1 MKRFLLR
8 SGLLIL
14 LVILVAMVGI
24 GVALQMLKP
33 ETYKNQ
39 LATAFANATGHSI
52 VFDGELQPTFF
63 PVPGLKTGRIR
74 IMADPIFGQE
84 PLLQVEHTTLQLA
97 LAPLLRGQVVISELR
112 LANTKAVFIQTA
124 QGERNW
130 QEEERKEAV
139 LEMRREAGVQALTP
153 VTPTPQELNA
163 AKEQAATKGKEG
175 TTPPLNLRINR
186 LLLTNS
192 TVSYTNRGSNSQ
204 YRAEMDT
211 ISLENLGAGQ
221 TAKAT
226 LAGYVENSRTGA
238 GAEVSLQAEAA
249 YTPGAPLNVAI
260 TQWAMQ
266 AGKGLASGAASP
278 GIGLTATAQVQ
289 FDPAGHTLYLKNLA
303 GTLGGAPFAA
313 EGLMLLPDNPELPQG
328 TRFSVQTALR
338 IESLNLDAL
347 RLAFTPPL
355 QQQLDE
361 TFPASSPKGPD
372 PLPKRGKKIIEPP
385 VEPVLPPMAGHA
397 VVAVGSLVAGGLTY
411 SNING
416 TLEIT
421 PEKATLAPFSFQLAE
436 GSVEGT
442 LTLEGTADKPL
453 WGLAG
458 SFQGLRL
465 QPLLAQHQGPAPI
478 DGKLYGMAELAATGI
493 TQEALLQT
501 LEGKGTASLQG
512 ATVQA
517 GSLLPAELVRM
528 GALPGS
534 IPLAKAAADM
544 TVQKG
549 VASTKNIDV
558 RSAAGSV
565 TGAGNLNLPAKTLA
579 MQLEVLLLEGTLR
592 VPVSLSGPWAAPN
605 VRLHDTTGLGKL
617 INDVAGA
624 SPKAQ
629 KVLNKLPKEA
639 GRLLEGLGRKR

>member
-1 MKRFLLR
+1 MKRFLVR

-14 LVILVAMVGI
+14 LIILIAMVGI
-24 GVALQMLKP
+24 GIALHLLKP
-33 ETYKNQ
+33 ESYKSQ
-39 LATAFANATGHSI
+39 LATAFENATGHSI

-74 IMADPIFGQE
+74 IMADPIFGPE

-97 LAPLLRGQVVISELR
+97 IAPLLRGQVVINELHF
-112 LANTKAVFIQTA
+112 ANTKASFLQTP

-130 QEEERKEAV
+130 QEEARKEAV
-139 LEMRREAGVQALTP
+139 LEMRREEGVQALTA
-153 VTPTPQELNA
+153 VTPTPQEIAA
-163 AKEQAATKGKEG
+163 AKEESANKGKVG
-175 TTPPLNLRINR
+175 ATPPLNLRIKR
-186 LLLTNS
+186 LLLTNA
-192 TVSYTNRGSNSQ
+192 TLTYAHIGSNSQ

-221 TAKAT
+221 TATAT

-238 GAEVSLQAEAA
+238 GAELSMQATAA
-249 YTPGAPLNVAI
+249 YTPGAPVNIAI
-260 TQWAMQ
+260 TQLAMQ

-289 FDPAGHTLYLKNLA
+289 FDPAARTLHLATLA

-313 EGLMLLPDNPELPQG
+313 EGLMLLPENPELPQG
-328 TRFSVQTALR
+328 TKFSVQTALR
-338 IESLNLDAL
+338 VESLNLDAL

-355 QQQLDE
+355 QQQLEE
-361 TFPASSPKGPD
+361 TFPATTPKGPD

-416 TLEIT
+416 VLEIT

-442 LTLEGTADKPL
+442 LTLEGSADKPL

-465 QPLLAQHQGPAPI
+465 QSLLAQHQGPPPVE
-478 DGKLYGMAELAATGI
+478 GKLYGMAELAATGA
-493 TQEALLQT
+493 TQESMLQT
-501 LEGKGTASLQG
+501 LEGKATVSLQG

-517 GSLLPAELVRM
+517 GALLPAELVRM

-544 TVQKG
+544 TVHKG
-549 VASTKNIDV
+549 IASTKNIEV

-565 TGAGNLNLPAKTLA
+565 TGAGSLNLPAKTLA

-592 VPVSLSGPWAAPN
+592 VPVGLSGPWAAPN
-605 VRLHDTTGLGKL
+605 VRLNDATGLGKL
-617 INDVAGA
+617 INDVAG

-629 KVLNKLPKEA
+629 KVLNKLPREA

>member
-1 MKRFLLR
+1 MKRFLVR

-24 GVALQMLKP
+24 GIALQMLKP
-33 ETYKNQ
+33 EAYKNQ
-39 LATAFANATGHSI
+39 LATAFENATGHSI
-52 VFDGELQPTFF
+52 AFDGELQPTFF

-74 IMADPIFGQE
+74 IMADPIFGPE
-84 PLLQVEHTTLQLA
+84 PLLQVEHTTLQLDI
-97 LAPLLRGQVVISELR
+97 APLLRGQVVISELR
-112 LANTKAVFIQTA
+112 FANTKASFIQTA

-139 LEMRREAGVQALTP
+139 LEMRREEGVQALAP
-153 VTPTPQELNA
+153 VTPKPQEIAA
-163 AKEQAATKGKEG
+163 AKEEAAKKGKAG
-175 TTPPLNLRINR
+175 ATPPLNLRIKR

-192 TVSYTNRGSNSQ
+192 TLTYANRGNNSQ

-226 LAGYVENSRTGA
+226 LAGYVENARTGA
-238 GAEVSLQAEAA
+238 GAELSMQAEAA
-249 YTPGAPLNVAI
+249 YALGAPVNIAI
-260 TQWAMQ
+260 TQLAMQ

-278 GIGLTATAQVQ
+278 GIGLTATAEVQ
-289 FDPAGHTLYLKNLA
+289 FDPMARTLHLKSLA
-303 GTLGGAPFAA
+303 GALGGAPFAA
-313 EGLMLLPDNPELPQG
+313 EGLLLLPEHPELPEG
-328 TRFSVQTALR
+328 TKFSVQTALR

-355 QQQLDE
+355 HQQLEE
-361 TFPASSPKGPD
+361 TFPATSPKGPD
-372 PLPKRGKKIIEPP
+372 PLPKRGKKIIEAP

-416 TLEIT
+416 VLEIN

-436 GSVEGT
+436 GSVEGN
-442 LTLEGTADKPL
+442 LTLEGTAQSPL

-465 QPLLAQHQGPAPI
+465 QTLLAQHQGPPPVE
-478 DGKLYGMAELAATGI
+478 GKLHGMAELTATG
-493 TQEALLQT
+493 THQEALLQT
-501 LEGKGTASLQG
+501 LEGKATVSLQG

-544 TVQKG
+544 TLHKG
-549 VASTKNIDV
+549 VASTKNIEV

-565 TGAGNLNLPAKTLA
+565 TGAGSLNLPAKTLA
-579 MQLEVLLLEGTLR
+579 MQLEILLLQGTLR
-592 VPVSLSGPWAAPN
+592 VPLSLSGPWAAPN
-605 VRLHDTTGLGKL
+605 VRLNDTTGLGKL
-617 INDVAGA
+617 INDVGGSA
-624 SPKAQ
+624 KAQ